1 MAWAKVRKWLWKSAL
16 LKRTR
21 IIVVQAVVE
30 SSMLFDC
37 NFRSWSVTDTTKIQ
51 SVVDKVYRFVWN
63 NDKGQTLTRMQNES
77 EYVRDQEATRHCLR
91 TKKIEMR
98 ALYRF
103 GNVLRLPNDR
113 LTKKVVLGR
122 WCEDR
127 EDAGCMRNS
136 IVCYWRRLML
146 EAGEDWTIASYLA
159 RDKKRWK
166 SVLRVREARMLQWEL
181 EMCEE
186 KKGDPKP
193 PRCTES

>member
-1 MAWAKVRKWLWKSAL
+1 MRVNMYEIRRQLG
-16 LKRTR
+16 
-21 IIVVQAVVE
+21 IVSVQ
-30 SSMLFDC
+30 
-37 NFRSWSVTDTTKIQ
+37 R
-51 SVVDKVYRFVWN
+51 
-63 NDKGQTLTRMQNES
+63 
-77 EYVRDQEATRHCLR
+77 
-91 TKKIEMR
+91 KIEMR
-98 ALYRF
+98 ALYRL
-103 GNVLRLPNDR
+103 GHVLRLPNDR

-193 PRCTES
+193 PRFTES